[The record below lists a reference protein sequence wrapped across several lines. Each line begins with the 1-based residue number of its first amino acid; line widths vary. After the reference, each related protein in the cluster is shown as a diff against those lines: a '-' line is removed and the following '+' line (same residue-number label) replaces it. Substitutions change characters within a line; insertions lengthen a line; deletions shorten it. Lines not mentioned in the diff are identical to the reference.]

1 MYIKKSRLVL
11 GICAIVIITAIIT
24 VGSLNPFGIANLGNF
39 LKLSYASKLLN
50 ILYYEDVDLENASQ
64 MAIAGVA
71 ASTGDPYTGYIWGD
85 DAIEYLED
93 VEGNYCGVGLYIEWD
108 IEENLISVVSAIAG
122 GPAEV
127 AGIGTGDKILK
138 LDGTPYSG
146 EEMSEAATYM
156 RGEEGTEVVLTIRSA
171 IDGKERDVTLVRSAI
186 EIESVSG
193 KMLGDSIGY
202 ISMTQFTENASAKL
216 AAECARLKESG
227 MNALILD
234 LRNNPG
240 GLLDE
245 AVAAASLFVP
255 EGDVITYTLDK
266 FETREEY
273 LSEGVPEDAKVNIP
287 IAVLINQGSASA
299 SEVLTGALRDYE
311 LATVIGQK
319 SYGKGVVQSVLG
331 VGDGLMT
338 ITVARYYSPNGIC
351 IHGEG
356 IEPDIL
362 VEMDP
367 EKSARLT
374 SLEPT
379 EDEQLLAAVEYL
391 NKR

>member
-1 MYIKKSRLVL
+1 MYIKKSRLAL

-24 VGSLNPFGIANLGNF
+24 VGCLNPFGIANLGNF
-39 LKLSYASKLLN
+39 LKLSYAAKLLN
-50 ILYYEDVDLENASQ
+50 ILYYEDVDLENASE

-71 ASTGDPYTGYIWGD
+71 ASTGDPYTGYMWGD
-85 DAIEYLED
+85 DAAEYLED

-122 GPAEV
+122 GPAEA

-138 LDGTPYSG
+138 LDGKPFSG
-146 EEMSEAATYM
+146 EEMSEAASYM
-156 RGEEGTEVVLTIRSA
+156 RGEEGTEVTLTIRSA
-171 IDGKERDVTLVRSAI
+171 IDGKERDVTLIRSAI

-202 ISMTQFTENASAKL
+202 VSMTQFTENAAAKL
-216 AAECARLKESG
+216 AEECARLKENG
-227 MNALILD
+227 MRALILD

-245 AVAAASLFVP
+245 AIAAASLFVP
-255 EGDVITYTLDK
+255 KGDIITYTLDK

-273 LSEGVPEDAKVNIP
+273 LSEGVAKQERLNIP
-287 IAVLINQGSASA
+287 IAVLINEGSASA
-299 SEVLTGALRDYE
+299 SEVLTGALRDYG

>member
-11 GICAIVIITAIIT
+11 GICIIVIITAIIT
-24 VGSLNPFGIANLGNF
+24 VGALNPFGIANLGNF

-50 ILYYEDVDLENASQ
+50 LFYYEDVDLENASE
-64 MAIAGVA
+64 MAIAGMA
-71 ASTGDPYTGYIWGD
+71 ASTGDPYTGYMWGD
-85 DAIEYLED
+85 NATEYFED
-93 VEGNYCGVGLYIEWD
+93 VMGNYCGVGLYIEWD
-108 IEENLISVVSAIAG
+108 TDENLISVVSAIAG
-122 GPAEV
+122 GPAEA

-138 LDGTPYSG
+138 LDGTAYSG
-146 EEMSEAATYM
+146 EEMSEAASYM

-193 KMLGDSIGY
+193 KMLSDSIGY
-202 ISMTQFTENASAKL
+202 ISMTQFTENTGAKL
-216 AAECARLKESG
+216 ATECASLKKSG
-227 MNALILD
+227 MKALIID

-245 AVAAASLFVP
+245 AIAAASIFVP
-255 EGDVITYTLDK
+255 KGDIITYTLDK
-266 FETREEY
+266 FETKEEY
-273 LSEGVPEDAKVNIP
+273 LSEGVAKEEQLNIP
-287 IAVLINQGSASA
+287 IAVLINGGSASA
-299 SEVLTGALRDYE
+299 SEVLTGALRDYG

-319 SYGKGVVQSVLG
+319 SYGKGVVQSVFG

-338 ITVARYYSPNGIC
+338 VTTARYYTPNGIC
-351 IHGEG
+351 IHGDG

-367 EKSARLT
+367 EKSARVT
-374 SLEPT
+374 SIEPS
-379 EDEQLLAAVEYL
+379 EDEQLLAAVEHF
-391 NKR
+391 NKK

>member
-1 MYIKKSRLVL
+1 MYIKKSKLIL
-11 GICAIVIITAIIT
+11 GIIGIIVITAIIT
-24 VGSLNPFGIANLGNF
+24 VGALNPFGIANLGNF

-50 ILYYEDVDLENASQ
+50 IFYYEDVDLKNASE

-85 DAIEYLED
+85 AAVQYLED

-108 IEENLISVVSAIAG
+108 TEENLISVVSAIAG
-122 GPAEV
+122 GPAEA

-138 LDGTPYSG
+138 LDGTAYSG
-146 EEMSEAATYM
+146 EEMSEAANYM

-171 IDGKERDVTLVRSAI
+171 IDGKERDITLVRSAI

-202 ISMTQFTENASAKL
+202 ISMTQFTENVSAKL

-227 MNALILD
+227 MQALILD

-240 GLLDE
+240 GLLNE
-245 AVAAASLFVP
+245 AISAASLFVP

-273 LSEGVPEDAKVNIP
+273 LSEKVPEDAKIKLPVV
-287 IAVLINQGSASA
+287 VLINQGSASA
-299 SEVLTGALRDYE
+299 SEVLTGALRDYG
-311 LATVIGQK
+311 LATIIGEK
-319 SYGKGVVQSVLG
+319 SYGKGVVQSVIG
-331 VGDGLMT
+331 VGDGIMT
-338 ITVARYYSPNGIC
+338 ITVARYYSPKGVC

-356 IEPDIL
+356 IRPDIL

-367 EKSARLT
+367 EKTARLT
-374 SLEPT
+374 SLDPT
-379 EDEQLLAAVEYL
+379 DDEQLIAAVEHL
-391 NKR
+391 NNR